1 MGLERSKVNIDLCYM
16 TLRITYDE
24 EGEKIDEEK
33 LTIGK
38 FNVEGRE
45 ADFMDIKEYYK
56 RLCKEVYR
64 FEERERMCKWI
75 NEKVIEYGVDY
86 GIYCSDED
94 KRKFKEEMSKFLLEV
109 EEE

>member
-1 MGLERSKVNIDLCYM
+1 MGLERSKININLYSMRLTILD
-16 TLRITYDE
+16 DE

-64 FEERERMCKWI
+64 FEERERMDKWI
-75 NEKVIEYGVDY
+75 YAKLDKYNADLGT
-86 GIYCSDED
+86 YCSEED
-94 KRKFKEEMSKFLLEV
+94 KIRFKEEMSKFLLEV

>member
-1 MGLERSKVNIDLCYM
+1 MGLERSKVNINLYGMCLSINYG
-16 TLRITYDE
+16 E
-24 EGEKIDEEK
+24 EREKIDEEK

-45 ADFMDIKEYYK
+45 ADFMDIREYYK
-56 RLCKEVYR
+56 RLCKEVYK
-64 FEERERMCKWI
+64 FEEVRSMNKWLY
-75 NEKVIEYGVDY
+75 EKVREYGLDC
-86 GIYCSDED
+86 IYFSDED